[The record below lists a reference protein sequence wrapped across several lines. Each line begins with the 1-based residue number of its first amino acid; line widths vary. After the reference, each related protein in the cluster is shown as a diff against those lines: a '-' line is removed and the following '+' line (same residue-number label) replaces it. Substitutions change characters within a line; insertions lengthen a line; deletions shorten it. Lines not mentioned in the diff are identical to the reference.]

1 MTVRQARAEGLTFT
15 GCWVRDYER
24 AEARESAQHI
34 REKYKCRAVL
44 VNEEGGIAVY
54 ADEKYE
60 NLQYMESLECRLN
73 NIPAARKR
81 LMEQLAE
88 LDEEENRLEEK
99 IAEIK
104 NMYSED

>member
-1 MTVRQARAEGLTFT
+1 MTVKQARAQGLTFT
-15 GCWVRDYER
+15 GCWVSADDRI
-24 AEARESAQHI
+24 EAKESAQHI

-60 NLQYMESLECRLN
+60 KLKYMESLECRLN
-73 NIPAARKR
+73 NIPAARQR
-81 LMEQLAE
+81 LLEQLAE
-88 LDEEENRLEEK
+88 LDEKENRLEEK